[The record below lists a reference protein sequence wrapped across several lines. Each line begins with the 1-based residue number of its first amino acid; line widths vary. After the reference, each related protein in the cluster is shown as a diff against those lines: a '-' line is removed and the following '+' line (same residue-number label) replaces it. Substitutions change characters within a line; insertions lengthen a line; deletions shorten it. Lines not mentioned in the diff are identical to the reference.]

1 MRRLL
6 PCAMTMNEYENL
18 RLARLFSCANVVRN
32 RQKKIAT
39 NYQLIDCDL
48 IMLPWKGNFSE
59 TS

>member
-48 IMLPWKGNFSE
+48 IVLPWKGNFSE